1 VEAGALTRG
10 PGFSTALALSA
21 IGLGTVAVGLA
32 LRAADEVLGAPLPP
46 FFAYWDPAVAGS
58 AILWIPLFGLS
69 LAGAIAL
76 VRSQVSTPAFLLGAL
91 ALALALRLSVTAAR
105 DGVDGWYSVFG
116 LDPEAGNEYLPVL
129 PAIDSLGVGAFL
141 DRFAELAPT
150 LPIHPS
156 AHPPG
161 TPLLIHALGIEGP
174 RELAA
179 LVIGIGALAVPL
191 TYGLARRVDLVE
203 SRARAAALLLA
214 LSPAAMLLGVTSTDA
229 MFCTAGVLAA
239 WLLLAP
245 RWPARVAGGVVLAAG
260 AFLSWALLA
269 VGVFAAVVT
278 WARRGL
284 RDAVLLGVASGLV
297 VLACFAVLHAATGF
311 DPIGSI
317 RSASE
322 AYDLG
327 ISNARPYLFWL
338 LGSPVAFAVAL
349 GLPTAWYAA
358 RALGTGDAVALGL
371 AAIVVASV
379 LIGVTKAETERIW
392 LFMGPLAAVAA
403 ARVIPLE
410 RMPVVLS
417 LLAAQALASSLLL
430 DTIW

>member
-1 VEAGALTRG
+1 MEAGAPSRAPGTR
-10 PGFSTALALSA
+10 TALALSA
-21 IGLGTVAVGLA
+21 AALATVVVGLA
-32 LRAADEVLGAPLPP
+32 LRAADEALGTPLPP
-46 FFAYWDPAVAGS
+46 FFAYWDPAVATS
-58 AILWIPLFGLS
+58 AALWIPLFGLAV
-69 LAGAIAL
+69 AGAIVLA
-76 VRSQVSTPAFLLGAL
+76 RSRVSTAAFLLGAL
-91 ALALALRLSVTAAR
+91 ALALALRLAVAAAR
-105 DGVDGWYSVFG
+105 DGVEGWYSVFG

-129 PAIDSLGVGAFL
+129 PAIDSLGVRDFL

-161 TPLLIHALGIEGP
+161 TPLLIHALGVEGP

-179 LVIGIGALAVPL
+179 LVIAIGALAVPL
-191 TYGLARRVDLVE
+191 TYGLARRVDLIE

-245 RWPARVAGGVVLAAG
+245 GWPLRIGGALALAAG

-269 VGVFAAVVT
+269 VGAFAAVVT
-278 WARRGL
+278 WARRGA
-284 RDAVLLGVASGLV
+284 REALLLVVATGAV
-297 VLACFAVLHAATGF
+297 VLASFAVLHALTGF

-317 RSASE
+317 RAASD

-327 ISNARPYLFWL
+327 ISNARPYSYWL

-403 ARVIPLE
+403 ARVVPLE
-410 RMPVVLS
+410 RMPAVLAV
-417 LLAAQALASSLLL
+417 LAAQALAASLLL